1 MNADQYVSP
10 APSDMTGT
18 GRLIF
23 RISTA
28 RGAIPLEGAR
38 IRVWDPNTTGEPAS
52 DRTNARAVLYSD
64 ANGKTE
70 PLRLPAPAKGLS
82 LEPSNGNTPSPF
94 ACYDADVYLDGYY
107 SAEFICIPIF
117 DSITSIQPADLI
129 PLPSNGREGN
139 VTPEDTRIVEG
150 QNPNL

>member
-1 MNADQYVSP
+1 MNSDQGFSP
-10 APSDMTGT
+10 TPAEMTGA

-38 IRVWDPNTTGEPAS
+38 VRVWDRNTGVEPNP

-64 ANGKTE
+64 ANGKTD

-82 LEPSNGNTPSPF
+82 LEPSNGNTPAPF
-94 ACYDADVYLDGYY
+94 ACYDADVYLEGYY
-107 SAEFICIPIF
+107 SAEFVCIPIF
-117 DSITSIQPADLI
+117 DGITSIQPADLI

-150 QNPNL
+150 QNPDL